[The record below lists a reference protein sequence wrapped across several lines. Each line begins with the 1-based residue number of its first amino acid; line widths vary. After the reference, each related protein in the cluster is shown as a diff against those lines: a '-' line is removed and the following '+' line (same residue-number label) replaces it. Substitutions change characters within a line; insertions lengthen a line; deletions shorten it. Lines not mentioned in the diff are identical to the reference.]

1 MGAGGQL
8 LIGESEG
15 KKASVGGLHWV
26 GLCRLLLLPNVFS
39 YSVEQESL
47 RALRAREK
55 FFGFGLTC
63 SKNVRFAHFKIC
75 CCSPSSSS
83 SSSSSSNVRFAHI
96 FLPIRF
102 IKVTTY
108 VLILPILC
116 ALRAHHC
123 STN

>member
-83 SSSSSSNVRFAHI
+83 SSDVRFAHI

-116 ALRAHHC
+116 ALRAHLIAAPI
-123 STN
+123 S